1 MSYSVV
7 TQLHPN
13 GVIVRGALDRAG
25 VKGVIVETAESSPT
39 AVAAAEQLG
48 ISVGQIANS
57 LIFEA
62 DGTPLLVMTSG
73 AHRVDTARL
82 ATQLGFA
89 VIRRPGAEFVRE
101 HTGQPIGG
109 VAPVGHPLPLTTI
122 VDVAL
127 EQFDEIWAAAGHPHY
142 VFPTTFEEL
151 VAMTNGQV
159 LTVGVES

>member
-48 ISVGQIANS
+48 IYVGQIANS

-73 AHRVDTARL
+73 AHRVDTTRL
-82 ATQLGFA
+82 ATRLGFA

-127 EQFDEIWAAAGHPHY
+127 EQYDEIWAAAGHPHY
-142 VFPTTFEEL
+142 VFPTTFDEL

-159 LTVGVES
+159 LSVGVES